1 MNDAGRR
8 IHAFAAA
15 ALFALCQSTTAY
27 AGTSMAE
34 SESDSRAGWYWGLGL
49 HGLSSDGEHDGGIS
63 RRVLT
68 SWVRASTRADAST
81 ITWASKRTGSG
92 PRAVFE
98 ADVWNDTLNAE
109 ARMRQGDGRG
119 WNTALTAMFHIP
131 WKSSLIEP
139 HVYAEIGRSF
149 WEYEVGL
156 STTLGGEDHV

>member
-49 HGLSSDGEHDGGIS
+49 HGLSSDGEHDGDLETGFDFLGPRLYAGRRFNDHLGIE
-63 RRVLT
+63 
-68 SWVRASTRADAST
+68 AE
-81 ITWASKRTGSG
+81 IG
-92 PRAVFE
+92 RAVFE

-109 ARMRQGDGRG
+109 ARM